1 MYPIDATSY
10 RSVKGFNQRVRFL
23 IMHYTAL
30 NFANSVNALS
40 GDATLSAHYLV
51 PDPDDQSYIDAGF
64 NDMRIFNLVDEKD
77 RAWHAGLSA
86 WAGRNNLNDT
96 SIGIENVNL
105 ASVNAGKWTFP
116 PYPAVQVEA
125 IIQLAQS
132 VLQRYPDITP
142 TQVVGHSDV
151 APGRKFD
158 PGAAFPWRKLYEAGI
173 GAWFDDATKQQYS
186 DEFAEHGTPD
196 QAAIKAKLKTYGYNV
211 AGATGA
217 GGYKNL
223 IQAFQLHFRPAD
235 WQGTVDNETA
245 AILYALV
252 DKYFNK

>member
-30 NFANSVNALS
+30 NFADSVNALS
-40 GDATLSAHYLV
+40 GDATLSARYLV
-51 PDPDDQSYIDAGF
+51 PDLDDQSDIDASL

-77 RAWHAGLSA
+77 RAWQVGLSA

-105 ASVNAGKWTFP
+105 ASVTAGKWTFP
-116 PYPAVQVEA
+116 PYPAVQIEA
-125 IIQLAQS
+125 IIPLAQP
-132 VLQRYPDITP
+132 VLQRYPDIPP

-158 PGAAFPWRKLYEAGI
+158 PGAAFSWRKLYEAGI
-173 GAWFDDATKQQYS
+173 GT
-186 DEFAEHGTPD
+186 
-196 QAAIKAKLKTYGYNV
+196 
-211 AGATGA
+211 
-217 GGYKNL
+217 
-223 IQAFQLHFRPAD
+223 
-235 WQGTVDNETA
+235 
-245 AILYALV
+245 
-252 DKYFNK
+252 